1 MSILSLVFL
10 LREYIYCPSGE
21 AISMERNFAYVLG
34 LGLTTLEGIFLNE
47 SLVLATV
54 FGSNPR

>member
-1 MSILSLVFL
+1 M
-10 LREYIYCPSGE
+10 
-21 AISMERNFAYVLG
+21 SMERNFAYVLG
-34 LGLTTLEGIFLNE
+34 LGLTTLEGKRLNE